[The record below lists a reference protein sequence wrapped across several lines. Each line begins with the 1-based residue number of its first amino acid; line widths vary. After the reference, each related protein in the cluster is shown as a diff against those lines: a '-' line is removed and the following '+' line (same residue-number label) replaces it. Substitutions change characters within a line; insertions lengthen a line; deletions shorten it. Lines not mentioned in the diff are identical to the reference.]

1 MEKTEEKL
9 DFEEL
14 RPNFLPQQAMLEAN
28 RCLYCYDA
36 PCRKGCPVNIDI
48 PHFIQSIRS
57 GNLKRSARLINDANP
72 FGSVCGRVC
81 PVERLC
87 EEKCVLSEIG
97 KPVEIGMLQR
107 FAMDYGEYLRQPAAK
122 NGRKVA
128 VIGSGPAGLSCASE
142 LARNGY
148 EVTVF
153 ESKQVPG
160 GMVAYGVPE
169 YRCPHSVTAAE
180 VEKIVNEGV
189 EIRSATP
196 VNRDVSELFELG
208 YEAVFVGVGLTKTSR
223 FTVPGME
230 LKGVYMGLDFL
241 NRISAGDRPDVGRK
255 TVTIGGG
262 DTALDCARS
271 ALRLGA
277 EESTI
282 VYRRS
287 FVELP
292 ADKREIEEALEEGV
306 VFRTLAQP
314 MAFYGDD
321 QGVLRAVE
329 CANVKLG
336 KPDESGRRS
345 PVIIKGSEFRFA
357 ANTVIFATGTQPS
370 GLLRRILV
378 AAEYVDNRFLKVNPE
393 TMETSITGVFAGGD
407 VVNKGQT
414 VVQAVAEGKLAAR
427 GMLKYLE
434 TKAEPVPMEEVV
446 PAEAPDVEEV
456 ELEVEEVEETPMK
469 EQKLEHIEDKVEEA
483 LEQARETLKKL
494 EEEEKEISEE
504 VVHKVETTEEEA
516 IIEEEV
522 EEPEEETES
531 AEAAP
536 EKAEEL
542 EVEELEVEEL
552 EAEEPEVKELEVE
565 ELEAEEPEVKE
576 LEVEKLMEEELVE
589 EELLPEEPEAEEPE
603 EVLEEAVEAVQ
614 QDTDELIGKIEADE
628 KTVEEALEEI
638 IESKE
643 EEPSEEEPSGEEPVE
658 KAEEEE
664 TQEETSEEEKPGD
677 IGEKGGHHGN

>member
-1 MEKTEEKL
+1 MEKIEEKL

-14 RPNFLPQQAMLEAN
+14 RPNFPPQQAVLEAN

-57 GNLKRSARLINDANP
+57 GNLKRAGRLINDANP

-87 EEKCVLSEIG
+87 EEKCVLNEIG
-97 KPVEIGMLQR
+97 KPVEIAMLQR
-107 FAMDYGEYLRQPAAK
+107 FAMDYGEYLRESVPK

-128 VIGSGPAGLSCASE
+128 IIGSGPAGLSCASE

-153 ESKQVPG
+153 ESKQIPG

-169 YRCPHSVTAAE
+169 YRCPHNITE
-180 VEKIVNEGV
+180 VEVERIINEGV

-196 VNRDVSELFELG
+196 VNRDVSELFDMG
-208 YEAVFVGVGLTKTSR
+208 YEAVFVAVGLTKTSR
-223 FTVPGME
+223 FSVPGME
-230 LKGVYMGLDFL
+230 LKGIYLGLDFL
-241 NRISAGDRPDVGRK
+241 SRISVGEFPDVGRK

-314 MAFYGDD
+314 VAFYGDD
-321 QGVLRAVE
+321 QGILRAME
-329 CANVKLG
+329 CVNMKLG
-336 KPDESGRRS
+336 KTDESGRRR
-345 PVIIKGSEFRFA
+345 PVVIKDSEFRFA
-357 ANTVIFATGTQPS
+357 TNTVIFATGTQPS
-370 GLLRRILV
+370 GLLKRILPS
-378 AAEYVDNRFLKVNPE
+378 AEYINNRFLKVDSE
-393 TMETSITGVFAGGD
+393 TMETSIPGVFAGGD

-434 TKAEPVPMEEVV
+434 TKAEPVPMEEVIPV
-446 PAEAPDVEEV
+446 EAPDVEE
-456 ELEVEEVEETPMK
+456 EVEVEIEVEETPLK
-469 EQKLEHIEDKVEEA
+469 EQELEHIEDKVEEA

-494 EEEEKEISEE
+494 KEEEKEISEE
-504 VVHKVETTEEEA
+504 IVHDIEMEEEEA
-516 IIEEEV
+516 SIEESV
-522 EEPEEETES
+522 EEPEEEIEPVES
-531 AEAAP
+531 AEPTP
-536 EKAEEL
+536 EKAEE
-542 EVEELEVEEL
+542 
-552 EAEEPEVKELEVE
+552 
-565 ELEAEEPEVKE
+565 
-576 LEVEKLMEEELVE
+576 
-589 EELLPEEPEAEEPE
+589 PEEEEPE
-603 EVLEEAVEAVQ
+603 EVVETVQ
-614 QDTDELIGKIEADE
+614 QDTDELLRGVEVEE
-628 KTVEEALEEI
+628 KTLESALEEI

-643 EEPSEEEPSGEEPVE
+643 EEPPKEEPVE
-658 KAEEEE
+658 KAEEEKPASPKE
-664 TQEETSEEEKPGD
+664 EEIQEETYEEENTEEPSVNEEEKPED
-677 IGEKGGHHGN
+677 VREKGGHHGS